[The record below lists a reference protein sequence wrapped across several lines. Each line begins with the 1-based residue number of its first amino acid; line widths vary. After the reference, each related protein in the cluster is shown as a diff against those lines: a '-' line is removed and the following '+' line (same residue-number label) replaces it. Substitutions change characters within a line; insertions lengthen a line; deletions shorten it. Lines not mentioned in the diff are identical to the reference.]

1 MRKTCSGGITVF
13 LSVVFPFA
21 LLFFVCLFWYGRQS
35 AMKNSIRNDV
45 DAAGFS
51 VLSEYEKDWVNEY
64 GLYVIP
70 QNQIE
75 SDMKFYMEINSAHS
89 WGDYQIDELT
99 ITQTKS
105 LQDPAEL
112 QEQIMMFMNERGWL
126 ELIEEIGSLVLQ
138 IKDLDQQVDEEIN
151 WKESDELLLIQEL
164 YGELVTLFEGIRND
178 GKREPYSINFL
189 LDDEPTLEEVKKVLD
204 EEKLTSE
211 QVGVLEQAYD
221 ELDQVAVL
229 CGEAIMISEE
239 LEKAIDELETN
250 EELPVTTGQLQDYR
264 LILHENQA
272 LCEEAS
278 KAIYNW
284 VAVLEEEEKPEEIRE
299 RAILCTQALQ
309 EYDRSIQL
317 PYEYRE
323 SDDSWD
329 FSSILSSLKGYP
341 FDIGDIAPD
350 EELDLQLQET
360 ESEEEFDLDSIEI
373 SESFEDQF
381 LITEYVLGMYQNFRE
396 AAAATNGEIS
406 RNLRG
411 DEKKSRF
418 FNNEIEYLLIGK
430 SNEYKNVNGTK
441 NYIIALRCVLN
452 MVHLLADS
460 EKRAEIEVL
469 AGAIGGILL
478 PGIGNGIFFGIILTI
493 WSWGE
498 AIVDYQVLV
507 EGGEVPLLKT
517 KESWRTDI
525 ASILSLNVPDAEEK
539 PGSGMDY
546 EQYLRLML
554 YTVDQEKLLT
564 RIQNLLCLNHQSQ
577 SLAEAVTH
585 FVVEG
590 VASDGMTEF
599 SFSGEY
605 EYGSYDE

>member
-51 VLSEYEKDWVNEY
+51 VLAEYEKDWVNEY

-189 LDDEPTLEEVKKVLD
+189 LDDEPTLEEVKKVLN

-264 LILHENQA
+264 LILHENQE

-360 ESEEEFDLDSIEI
+360 ESEEEFDLDSCGLFYGEKCDRVI
-373 SESFEDQF
+373 S
-381 LITEYVLGMYQNFRE
+381 IKTER
-396 AAAATNGEIS
+396 GERS
-406 RNLRG
+406 
-411 DEKKSRF
+411 
-418 FNNEIEYLLIGK
+418 
-430 SNEYKNVNGTK
+430 
-441 NYIIALRCVLN
+441 
-452 MVHLLADS
+452 
-460 EKRAEIEVL
+460 
-469 AGAIGGILL
+469 
-478 PGIGNGIFFGIILTI
+478 
-493 WSWGE
+493 
-498 AIVDYQVLV
+498 
-507 EGGEVPLLKT
+507 
-517 KESWRTDI
+517 
-525 ASILSLNVPDAEEK
+525 
-539 PGSGMDY
+539 
-546 EQYLRLML
+546 
-554 YTVDQEKLLT
+554 
-564 RIQNLLCLNHQSQ
+564 
-577 SLAEAVTH
+577 
-585 FVVEG
+585 
-590 VASDGMTEF
+590 
-599 SFSGEY
+599 
-605 EYGSYDE
+605 